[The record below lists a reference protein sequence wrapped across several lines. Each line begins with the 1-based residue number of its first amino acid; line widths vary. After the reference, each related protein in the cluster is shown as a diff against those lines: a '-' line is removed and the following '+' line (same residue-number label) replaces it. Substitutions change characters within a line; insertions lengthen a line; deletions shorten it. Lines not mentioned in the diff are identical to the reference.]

1 MRHFFGYLYFP
12 FKSFIVKKTTL
23 LGCVIFFA
31 ILTEK
36 AQSQSVVI
44 NEFLASNSSV
54 NSDED
59 GDYSDWVE
67 LYNNSPVS
75 VNLDGFG
82 LSDNASNPYKW
93 IFPSVAIDPGEH
105 LLIWCS
111 DKNRTTAGQPLHTN
125 WKIGAEGETL
135 TLTKADGTISDQV
148 PPIAMPSNISYGR
161 TFSGDVNFSNFTEPT
176 PGVENSSNASTEPPL
191 PPQFSIVSGLYADAF
206 DLTLSHSDPAVTILY
221 TLDGSEPKAEHIGGK
236 TYLYK
241 TSYRE
246 FSTSADGELADG
258 NLQTLVYDGSINVHD
273 RNAEPND
280 ISNISTTYFENPSYI
295 PDYPVAKSTV
305 VRACAF
311 KNGLTSSV
319 VTHNYFVGFT
329 QNSTLPIVSINTD
342 EDALFDYYEGNHVA
356 GELFD
361 QWRDANPDNEAAY
374 LSDSNYKQSG
384 EAWEIKANL
393 SLWDNDS
400 QVLNQDIGLRI
411 NGGYTRNF
419 PNKSLRLYARSE
431 YGSGNFTYPIFGD
444 DYGYSQFK
452 RLVLRNGGNDAYG
465 AYLRDAFL
473 QRSIRHLN
481 VAHQPYRPAITFI
494 NGEYWGILDFRE
506 RYDDKYFERVFGIE
520 SDDLD
525 FLEYNGF
532 LVQEGDYIHYAGFLD
547 YLAVNSLS
555 SQANFDH
562 VETLMDVE
570 NYTDMYIA
578 NIYAANTDWPH
589 NNIEFYRKRTS
600 SYEPDAP
607 YGQDGRWR
615 WVLKDMD
622 WGFNGNGIDMSD
634 HNTLAFATSTGGD
647 VNTNPEWSTL
657 IMRKLLENTT
667 YKNYFIN
674 RFADLINT
682 TYQSTRLTGIVDE
695 MKSVIAPEIERH
707 GQRWESISPA
717 SWENSID
724 QIKSFANQ
732 RPVNQRA
739 HIAQKFNIDEQLN
752 VTLDVDDTEKGHIK
766 LNTIAIAG
774 TTPGVSEQPYPWSG
788 IYFKGIPITVTAI
801 ANPGF
806 EFSHWSGASDS
817 PNETITID
825 PTADL
830 SLTAHF
836 DAINSEPEIPISFWL
851 PDTSLPFVP
860 LSQINSTFEIEHEGV
875 AKFESC
881 FEGYPFY
888 AGHENWRKGS
898 LEKSNSQTDINY
910 IPEANDNIPFDD
922 VTTMRGIMVKS
933 PFRNGDLE
941 SILVFEQSTLGFEE
955 IKGRIAVKT
964 EGNAPSHLIV
974 DYSVSE
980 GEPQWTTAYLPQTTF
995 DLMAHYQLL
1004 ELDFTSI
1011 ALSNDNPDFKI
1022 RIRFDGPDASLDN
1035 NSRVI
1040 FNNLSVNGKTL
1051 LNTPSPVFSNLKIY
1065 PNPTTSVLYIDHD
1078 FSDLNYSLFSTDG
1091 RLIKKG
1097 EVLQKEID
1105 LSGVAQGL
1113 YLLKLSS
1120 GKTSET
1126 FKIVKK

>member
-1 MRHFFGYLYFP
+1 M
-12 FKSFIVKKTTL
+12 KKTTL

-31 ILTEK
+31 ILTER
-36 AQSQSVVI
+36 AHSQDVVI

-54 NSDED
+54 NTDED

-67 LYNNSPVS
+67 LYNNSPVPVS
-75 VNLDGFG
+75 LEGYG

-93 IFPSVAIDPGEH
+93 IFPSVAIAPGAH

-111 DKNRTTAGQPLHTN
+111 DKNRTVPGQPLHAN

-135 TLTKADGTISDQV
+135 TLTKADGTLSDQI
-148 PPIAMPSNISYGR
+148 PPIALQSNISYGR
-161 TFSGDVNFSNFTEPT
+161 SFSGDVNFSVFTQPT

-191 PPQFSIVSGLYADAF
+191 PPQLSVASGIYADAF
-206 DLTLSHSDPAVTILY
+206 DLAISHSDPGVTILY
-221 TLDGSEPKAEHIGGK
+221 TLDGSEPQAANIGGR

-246 FSTSADGELADG
+246 FSTSADGELMEG
-258 NLQTLVYDGSINVHD
+258 NLETLVYENAINVHD
-273 RNAEPND
+273 RSGEPND
-280 ISNISTTYFENPSYI
+280 ISAISTTYFENPWHI
-295 PDYPVAKSTV
+295 PNFPVAKSTT

-329 QNSTLPIVSINTD
+329 QNSTLPIVSISAD

-361 QWRDANPDNEAAY
+361 QWRDANPDNDAAY
-374 LSDSNYKQSG
+374 FANSNYSQSG

-393 SLWDNDS
+393 SLWDNGA
-400 QVLNQDIGLRI
+400 QVLNQDIGMRI

-431 YGSGNFTYPIFGD
+431 YGNGNFTYPIFGN

-452 RLVLRNGGNDAYG
+452 RLVLRNAGNDAYG
-465 AYLRDAFL
+465 AYLRDAFM

-532 LVQEGDYIHYAGFLD
+532 LVQEGDFLHYAGLLD
-547 YLAVNSLS
+547 YLTANSLS
-555 SQANFDH
+555 SDVNFEH
-562 VETLMDVE
+562 VETLMDIE

-622 WGFNGNGIDMSD
+622 WGFNGNGVEMSG

-647 VNTNPEWSTL
+647 VISNPEWSTL
-657 IMRKLLENTT
+657 IMRKLLENNS

-682 TYQSTRLTGIVDE
+682 TYQPPRLIGIVDE
-695 MKSVIAPEIERH
+695 MKAAIAPEIERH
-707 GQRWESISPA
+707 GQRWASISPA
-717 SWENSID
+717 SWESNID
-724 QIKSFANQ
+724 QIKFFANQ
-732 RPVNQRA
+732 RPANQRA
-739 HIAQKFNIDEQLN
+739 HITQKFGIEEQID
-752 VTLDVDDTEKGHIK
+752 VILDVDDIQKGFVKI
-766 LNTIAIAG
+766 NTIAIQGSTAG
-774 TTPGVSEQPYPWSG
+774 VAEQPYPWSG
-788 IYFKGIPITVTAI
+788 VYFKGIPVTIKAF
-801 ANPGF
+801 ANPGY
-806 EFSHWSGASDS
+806 EFSHWSGASNS
-817 PNETITID
+817 PNDEITID
-825 PTADL
+825 PTSAI
-830 SLTAHF
+830 SLVAHF
-836 DAINSEPEIPISFWL
+836 NAINNEPEIPISFWL
-851 PDTSLPFVP
+851 ANTSLPFMP

-875 AKFESC
+875 LKFQSC
-881 FEGYPFY
+881 FDGYPLY
-888 AGHENWRKGS
+888 VGHENWRKGS
-898 LEKSNSQTDINY
+898 LEKSNSQTDVNY
-910 IPEANDNIPFDD
+910 LPEANGNIPFEDI
-922 VTTMRGIMVKS
+922 TNMRGVMAKS
-933 PFRNGDLE
+933 PFRSGDRE
-941 SILVFEQSTLGFEE
+941 SILVFEQSTLGFQD

-964 EGNAPSHLIV
+964 EGSAPSHLIV

-980 GEPQWTTAYLPQTTF
+980 GEPQWTTDYLPQSVHALTS
-995 DLMAHYQLL
+995 DYQLL
-1004 ELDFTSI
+1004 ELDFTTI
-1011 ALSNDNPDFKI
+1011 PLSNDNPNFKM
-1022 RIRFDGPDASLDN
+1022 RIRFDGPTVSADN

-1040 FNNLSVNGKTL
+1040 FNNLSVNGRAM
-1051 LNTPSPVFSNLKIY
+1051 LNTTSPAMSALQIY
-1065 PNPTTSVLYIDHD
+1065 PNPTSSILYIDHD
-1078 FSDLNYSLFSTDG
+1078 FSVLGYRLFTTDG

-1097 EVLQKEID
+1097 DVMQKQLD

-1113 YLLKLSS
+1113 YLLQLSS
-1120 GKTSET
+1120 GKDSET
-1126 FKIVKK
+1126 FKIVRK